1 MIDVSRL
8 EDPNLA
14 MLEIAVQALGDLCDS
29 FVFIGGCAT
38 GLLVT
43 TVRAQQIRATED
55 VDVVTRVA
63 TVSGYHRVE
72 AQLSARGFKH
82 DTSPDAPICRWVGA
96 GVTLDLM
103 PSEPGVLSFHNRWYP
118 LAVNTAQPVRLPS
131 GRVIALIAAPV
142 FIATKLEAF
151 RSRGQNDFLASH
163 DLEDIVT
170 VVDGRPTL
178 RDEVRAAPA
187 DLRAYLAEQFRVLTN
202 STEFLDALAGHLPG
216 DAASQARL
224 PEIIRRLRELLPSVA
239 PTESRRRRSMAAWKP
254 SGES

>member
-1 MIDVSRL
+1 MIDDSRL
-8 EDPNLA
+8 ENPNLA
-14 MLEIAVQALGDLCDS
+14 MLEIAVQALGDLVDS
-29 FVFIGGCAT
+29 LVFIGGCAT

-55 VDVVTRVA
+55 VDVVARVA
-63 TVSGYHRVE
+63 TISGYHDVE
-72 AQLSARGFKH
+72 TRLAARGFKH
-82 DTSPDAPICRWVGA
+82 DTSPEAPICRWVGA

-118 LAVNTAQPVRLPS
+118 LAIDSARPVHLPS
-131 GRVIALIAAPV
+131 GRVIAVIAAPV

-151 RSRGQNDFLASH
+151 RDRGRSDFLASH

-178 RDEVRAAPA
+178 RDELHAAP
-187 DLRAYLAEQFRVLTN
+187 DELRKYLAQQFQALTA

-216 DAASQARL
+216 DSASQARL
-224 PEIIRRLRELLPSVA
+224 PELIRRLRELA
-239 PTESRRRRSMAAWKP
+239 R
-254 SGES
+254 

>member
-1 MIDVSRL
+1 VIDVSRL
-8 EDPNLA
+8 ENPNLA
-14 MLEIAVQALGDLCDS
+14 MLEIAVQALGDLCES
-29 FVFIGGCAT
+29 LVFIGGCAT

-63 TVSGYHRVE
+63 TISGYHGVE

-82 DTSPDAPICRWVGA
+82 DASSEAPICRWVGS

-118 LAVNTAQPVRLPS
+118 LAVNAAQPVRLPS

-151 RSRGQNDFLASH
+151 RDRGRGDFLASH

-178 RDEVRAAPA
+178 LDEVRTAPA
-187 DLRAYLAEQFRVLTN
+187 DLRAYLAQRFRTLTT
-202 STEFLDALAGHLPG
+202 SEEFLDALAGHLPG
-216 DAASQARL
+216 DRASQARV
-224 PEIIRRLRELLPSVA
+224 PEVIRRLRELA
-239 PTESRRRRSMAAWKP
+239 Q
-254 SGES
+254 